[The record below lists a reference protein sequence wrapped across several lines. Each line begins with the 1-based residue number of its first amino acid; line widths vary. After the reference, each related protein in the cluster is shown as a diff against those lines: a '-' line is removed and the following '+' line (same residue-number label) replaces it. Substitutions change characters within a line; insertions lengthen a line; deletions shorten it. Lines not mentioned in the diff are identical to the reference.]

1 MERYLIIVSR
11 DRPELLE
18 TFKRTLAS
26 GDGGADILL
35 DRRTQHFAVWRG
47 PGPDRRSS
55 VSLNRDL
62 ETKGFMVV
70 KQP

>member
-1 MERYLIIVSR
+1 MQRYLIIVSR

-18 TFKRTLAS
+18 TLKQTLS
-26 GDGGADILL
+26 GEEGGMEILL
-35 DRRTQHFAVWRG
+35 DRRGRLISAWRE

-55 VSLNRDL
+55 LGNSGDL

-70 KQP
+70 KRS